1 MLTRLD
7 RNSGAAVDEGDG
19 LVKCAGCGRS
29 ELKHPLIE
37 IVSVGSSIKYLDE
50 TVLISCTG
58 SAAAT
63 VNLANHDLISRTGRR
78 TWCWT
83 RRWRWRRR
91 SRSNQCQTCNVEE
104 ARGANQRACASSF
117 ID

>member
-7 RNSGAAVDEGDG
+7 RNTGAAVDEGDG

-37 IVSVGSSIKYLDE
+37 IDSVGSSIKYLDE

-63 VNLANHDLISRTGRR
+63 VNLANHDLISCARRR
-78 TWCWT
+78 T
-83 RRWRWRRR
+83 RRRTWRWRRR
-91 SRSNQCQTCNVEE
+91 SRSNQCQTCKAGEPG
-104 ARGANQRACASSF
+104 GANKRACSS
-117 ID
+117 